1 METSSIDQRQTRITV
16 RPPQFSIAALLGA
29 IAAIGVTFGVLNWLG
44 MTEVVGYFVL
54 AVIVVAAVAASGLV
68 LALLQ
73 AYAATGAESK
83 SRETGSGG

>member
-1 METSSIDQRQTRITV
+1 MEPSSIEQGRTRLGV
-16 RPPQFSIAALLGA
+16 RPPQFSLAGLFGA

>member
-1 METSSIDQRQTRITV
+1 MEPPSIEERQTRITV
-16 RPPQFSIAALLGA
+16 RPPQFSIAALLAA

-44 MTEVVGYFVL
+44 MTEAVGYFVL

-73 AYAATGAESK
+73 AYAATGAESR
-83 SRETGSGG
+83 SRESGSGG